1 MIIITI
7 HSQITFKINFI
18 NYKLYPREEGE
29 GVLASVVYT
38 VIIINRF
45 YCYYLVNNVYH

>member
-1 MIIITI
+1 M
-7 HSQITFKINFI
+7 I

-38 VIIINRF
+38 VILSIGSIVIILWIMCIIEWMNT
-45 YCYYLVNNVYH
+45 V